1 MELTAQQFK
10 TIEHLLPIPR
20 GNVKI
25 SNLQVLNAILYV
37 AEHGCKWRGLPKRF
51 GRWHSI
57 YMRANRWAK
66 QGVLDRV
73 FLALQE
79 NDVINIQVDHV
90 SLDSTVVKVHPD
102 GTGAFKKNGSQSIG
116 KSRGGWTT
124 KIHMVAASHNSAVT
138 FSLSPGQVG
147 DAPEGRKLLKT
158 LENCGWEGTK
168 VIMDKAYE
176 GDETRQ
182 LVFDLGMEPVVP
194 PKSNRL
200 SVWEYDREIYK
211 KRNEVERLFRRLKGF
226 RRIFSRFDKL
236 DVIFKFFI
244 HFAL

>member
-1 MELTAQQFK
+1 M
-10 TIEHLLPIPR
+10 EHLLPIPR

-102 GTGAFKKNGSQSIG
+102 GTGALKKTVLNL
-116 KSRGGWTT
+116 
-124 KIHMVAASHNSAVT
+124 SA
-138 FSLSPGQVG
+138 
-147 DAPEGRKLLKT
+147 
-158 LENCGWEGTK
+158 
-168 VIMDKAYE
+168 
-176 GDETRQ
+176 
-182 LVFDLGMEPVVP
+182 
-194 PKSNRL
+194 
-200 SVWEYDREIYK
+200 
-211 KRNEVERLFRRLKGF
+211 
-226 RRIFSRFDKL
+226 
-236 DVIFKFFI
+236 
-244 HFAL
+244 